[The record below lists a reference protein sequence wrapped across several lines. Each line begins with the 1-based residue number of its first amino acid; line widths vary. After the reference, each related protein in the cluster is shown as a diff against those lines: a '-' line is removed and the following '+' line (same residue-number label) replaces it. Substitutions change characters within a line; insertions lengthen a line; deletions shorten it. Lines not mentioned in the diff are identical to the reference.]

1 MLWCRRLVVRIEG
14 SAMKIEPSQFRLLTE
29 ILWCLYFVVLGALI
43 IRTTKTGTNVL
54 LNPPAWL
61 RPWMTK
67 STFGLLLG
75 RRGEIFFY
83 YLIGF
88 LFVVVASILIIQ
100 RLLILARRL
109 GYL

>member
-1 MLWCRRLVVRIEG
+1 MG
-14 SAMKIEPSQFRLLTE
+14 IEPSQFRLLTE
-29 ILWCLYFVVLGALI
+29 ILWFLFIVALGALI

-54 LNPPAWL
+54 LNPPPWL
-61 RPWMTK
+61 RSWMSK

-75 RRGEIFFY
+75 RRGEILFY

-88 LFVVVASILIIQ
+88 LFIIVASILLIQ
-100 RLLILARRL
+100 KLLILARRL

>member
-1 MLWCRRLVVRIEG
+1 MTWCRRLVVRIEG
-14 SAMKIEPSQFRLLTE
+14 NVMETEPSQFRLLTE
-29 ILWCLYFVVLGALI
+29 IIWLQFFIVWGALI
-43 IRTTKTGTNVL
+43 IRTTKTGTNIL
-54 LNPPAWL
+54 LNPPFWL
-61 RPWMTK
+61 RPWMNK

-75 RRGEIFFY
+75 RRGEIVFS

-88 LFVVVASILIIQ
+88 LFIVVASILLIQ

>member
-1 MLWCRRLVVRIEG
+1 ME
-14 SAMKIEPSQFRLLTE
+14 IEPSQLRLLTE
-29 ILWCLYFVVLGALI
+29 ILWFLFIVILGALI

-54 LNPPAWL
+54 LNPPTWL

-75 RRGEIFFY
+75 RRGEIFFS

-88 LFVVVASILIIQ
+88 LFVAVASILLIQ